1 MASFL
6 VNLGAMAELL
16 TPDLCV
22 IGAGSGGLE
31 AAAAGAALGIAV
43 VLVEKGTMGGSWFN
57 SGTVPAT
64 AMMTAVE
71 HARSMAR
78 ARPFGVL
85 AAKIA
90 VDFEKVHAHI
100 ESVKDSVAPNAWKE
114 RFIGL
119 GVRVVE
125 GAARFKGRGTVAVG
139 EAIDIKARRF
149 VIATGSLPASPH
161 IDGLEAIPH
170 LNEDTIFDL
179 DRCPRHLIVIGA
191 GPIGLELAQAFH
203 DFGAKVTVLDAMRP
217 LASEDSECARIVL
230 DQLARDGI
238 EVLAGVTVTRVEP
251 SVSGIRVLF
260 SDRDQERKIEATDL
274 LVAAARRPNLDGLD
288 LDRARIRHS
297 KLGITVDPSLR
308 TTNRRVYAIGDV
320 IGGPRSTHAARY
332 QASLAVRHALLRQP
346 VRNNPLVVPRV
357 IRTNPE
363 LAHVGLTDAEARRNG
378 RICVLRWPFREN
390 DRAQAERDLCGHIKV
405 MTDRRGA
412 VLGAT
417 IVGPRAGEL
426 IAIWSL
432 AVRERLDVAAL
443 AGMIMPS
450 SALAEI
456 GKRAATTYLSAREM
470 NPWMRRIAAL
480 LRRFR

>member
-6 VNLGAMAELL
+6 VNLGVMVDLL
-16 TPDLCV
+16 TPDLCI

-31 AAAAGAALGIAV
+31 AAAAAAALSAQV
-43 VLVEKGTMGGSWFN
+43 VLIEKGRMGGSWLN

-64 AMMTAVE
+64 ALTTAVQ

-78 ARPFGVL
+78 ARSFGVL
-85 AAKIA
+85 AAKAA
-90 VDFEKVHAHI
+90 VDFGKVHTHVA
-100 ESVKDSVAPNAWKE
+100 SVKDSVAPNAWKE

-119 GVRVVE
+119 GVQVIE

-139 EAIDIKARRF
+139 DTIEVKARRF
-149 VIATGSLPASPH
+149 VIATGSLPASPA
-161 IDGLEAIPH
+161 IAGLETIPH
-170 LNEDTIFDL
+170 FDEDTIFDL

-191 GPIGLELAQAFH
+191 GPTGLELAQAFH

-230 DQLARDGI
+230 DQFARDGI
-238 EVLAGVTVTRVEP
+238 EVLGGVTVTRVEP
-251 SVSGIRVLF
+251 STSGIRVLF
-260 SDRDQERKIEATDL
+260 LDRDQERKIEATDL
-274 LVAAARRPNLDGLD
+274 LLAAARRANLDGLD

-297 KLGITVDPSLR
+297 KLGITVNPSLR

-332 QASLAVRHALLRQP
+332 QASLVVRHALLLQP
-346 VRNNPLVVPRV
+346 VRNNPVFIPRV

-363 LAHVGLTDAEARRNG
+363 LAHVGLTDAEARRSG

-390 DRAQAERDLCGHIKV
+390 DRAQAERELCGHIKV
-405 MTDRRGA
+405 MTDRRGT

-426 IAIWSL
+426 IATWSL

-443 AGMIMPS
+443 AGMIAPS

-456 GKRAATTYLSAREM
+456 GKRAAATYLSPRAVS
-470 NPWMRRIAAL
+470 PWVRRMGAL